1 MTEQTQPAAPYT
13 PEDETAAVAEEQARL
28 DAAQAEWLRHRVVD
42 LNATCRALSA
52 RLEDAL
58 ATIDTQAETIAG
70 LQAHLDAS
78 LADDQ
83 DTPEDAGNE
92 DGGGQGATLDPM
104 STEPAEGQESAP

>member
-1 MTEQTQPAAPYT
+1 MPESQPYT

-28 DAAQAEWLRHRVVD
+28 DAAQADWLRHRVVD

-70 LQAHLDAS
+70 LQAHLDAC
-78 LADDQ
+78 LE
-83 DTPEDAGNE
+83 DTPGDPGSGPQE
-92 DGGGQGATLDPM
+92 GQGATVGPM
-104 STEPAEGQESAP
+104 STEPTAGQESAP